1 MTLKRAFIFS
11 RKNYENH
18 SENAIIEAMK
28 KSLVERIIAGDSQ
41 SVIELYQLYSPRI
54 LNYLTK
60 RLPTIDDA
68 QEILNDVF
76 LDAIDTISLLRSSN
90 NLQAW
95 LYKIAHHKTVDFYRK
110 RKIKSIIL
118 SQIPY
123 LEIVDS
129 EVHQPEFQFE
139 KDKVRDKIELAFKS
153 LPDLYRRILRLRY
166 EDKIS
171 VKEIAIMMQLSFK
184 ATESLLFRA
193 RQSFKLAYQSAI

>member
-1 MTLKRAFIFS
+1 MR
-11 RKNYENH
+11 
-18 SENAIIEAMK
+18 

-41 SVIELYQLYSPRI
+41 SVVELYALYSPRI

-60 RLPTIDDA
+60 RLPTAEDA

-76 LDAIDTISLLRSSN
+76 LDAIDTISMLRTSK

-95 LYKIAHHKTVDFYRK
+95 LYQIAHHKTVDFYRK
-110 RKIKSIIL
+110 RKIRSIIL

-123 LEIVDS
+123 LEIVDAQ
-129 EVHQPEFQFE
+129 VHQPEFQFE
-139 KDKVRDKIELAFKS
+139 KDKVRDKIESAFKS
-153 LPDLYRRILRLRY
+153 LPEVYRKILKLHY

-171 VKEIAIMMQLSFK
+171 VKEIAIILALSFK

-193 RQSFKLAYQSAI
+193 RQSFKLAYQNAL

>member
-1 MTLKRAFIFS
+1 MR
-11 RKNYENH
+11 
-18 SENAIIEAMK
+18 

-41 SVIELYQLYSPRI
+41 SVVELYALYSPRI

-60 RLPTIDDA
+60 RLPTAEDA

-76 LDAIDTISLLRSSN
+76 LDAIDTISMLRTSK

-95 LYKIAHHKTVDFYRK
+95 LYQIAHHKTVDFYRK

-123 LEIVDS
+123 LEIVDAQ
-129 EVHQPEFQFE
+129 VHQPEFQFE
-139 KDKVRDKIELAFKS
+139 KDKVRDKIESAFKS
-153 LPDLYRRILRLRY
+153 LPEVYRKILKLHY

-171 VKEIAIMMQLSFK
+171 VKEIAIILALSFK

-193 RQSFKLAYQSAI
+193 RQSFKLAYQNAL

>member
-1 MTLKRAFIFS
+1 M
-11 RKNYENH
+11 
-18 SENAIIEAMK
+18 
-28 KSLVERIIAGDSQ
+28 KSLVKRIIAGDQQ

-54 LNYLTK
+54 LNYLVK
-60 RLPTIDDA
+60 RLPNAEDA

-76 LDAIDTISLLRSSN
+76 LDAIDTLSLLRKDE

-110 RKIKSIIL
+110 RKIKSILL

-153 LPDLYRRILRLRY
+153 LPDLYRKILKLRY

-171 VKEIAIMMQLSFK
+171 VKEIAVILELSFK

-193 RQSFKLAYQSAI
+193 RQSFKLAYQTAI

>member
-1 MTLKRAFIFS
+1 M
-11 RKNYENH
+11 
-18 SENAIIEAMK
+18 
-28 KSLVERIIAGDSQ
+28 KSLVERIIAGDQQ
-41 SVIELYQLYSPRI
+41 SVVELYQIYAPRI
-54 LNYLTK
+54 LNYLVK
-60 RLPTIDDA
+60 RLPTEEDA

-76 LDAIDTISLLRSSN
+76 LDAIDTISLLRTSK

-95 LYKIAHHKTVDFYRK
+95 LFKIAHHKTVDFYRK
-110 RKIKSIIL
+110 RKIKSILL

-139 KDKVRDKIELAFKS
+139 KDKVRDKLESAFKS
-153 LPDLYRRILRLRY
+153 LPDLYRKILKLHY

-171 VKEIAIMMQLSFK
+171 VKEIAIILELSFK

-193 RQSFKLAYQSAI
+193 RQSFKLAYEAAI